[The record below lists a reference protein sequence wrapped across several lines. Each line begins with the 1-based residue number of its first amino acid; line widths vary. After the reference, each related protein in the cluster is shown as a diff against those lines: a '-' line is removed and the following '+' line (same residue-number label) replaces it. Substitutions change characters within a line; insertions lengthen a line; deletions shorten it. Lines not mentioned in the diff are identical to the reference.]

1 MRKQFVYV
9 SITALLVITGIGL
22 LWTPFFYTLI
32 VFGPLIIL
40 GYWNYFQTRHSVLRN
55 FPIMGNLRYM
65 LEMIRPEINQYFI
78 ESNIEGRP
86 FSREQRSVVYQRA
99 KKTLDTL
106 PFGTQMDVYDVG
118 YEWLKHSIRPVEVDP
133 QSLRITIGGP
143 QCENPYSASILNVS
157 AMSYGSISKNAVMA
171 LNKGAKMGY
180 FAHNTGEGGLSEYH
194 LQGGDLIWQIG
205 TAYFGCR
212 TADGKFDP
220 DKFREKSQLDEVKM
234 IELKLSQG
242 AKPGKGGILPGRK
255 VDREISEI
263 RGVPIGKDVISPP
276 AHTEFSTPVGMM
288 EFIQRLRELSGGK
301 PVGFKM
307 SLGKNVEFISICKAI
322 QKTGIYPDF
331 IAIDGGEGGTGAAP
345 LEYSNHVGAPL
356 IPALIFIHNAL
367 VGFNLRDKV
376 RLISSGKI
384 TSGFG
389 IIKQICLG
397 ADMCNSARAMMFAL
411 GCIQALRCN
420 TNHCP
425 VGVTTQDPNLVA
437 GLVVSDK
444 KQRVADYHNET
455 IKSVA
460 EILSSMGIPNTSEL
474 RRWHLMRRVGPN
486 EVKHYGQIYSYL
498 KYGDLL
504 LPEVPEEY
512 RLAVRYSSPDT
523 FEHVNF
529 SS

>member
-1 MRKQFVYV
+1 MRKQFVFV
-9 SITALLVITGIGL
+9 SIISLLVITVTGFV
-22 LWTPFFYTLI
+22 WTPFFYTLI
-32 VFGPLIIL
+32 AIGPLIIL
-40 GYWNYFQTRHSVLRN
+40 GYRDYFQKRHSVLRN
-55 FPIMGNLRYM
+55 FPVIGHLRY
-65 LEMIRPEINQYFI
+65 LFEMIRPEINQYFI
-78 ESNIEGRP
+78 ESNTDGRP
-86 FSREQRSVVYQRA
+86 FSREERSVVYQRA
-99 KKTLDTL
+99 KMTLDTL
-106 PFGTQMDVYDVG
+106 PFGTQMNVYEVG
-118 YEWLKHSIRPVEVDP
+118 YEWLKYSLRPVVVNHEH
-133 QSLRITIGGP
+133 LRVTIGGP
-143 QCENPYSASILNVS
+143 QCTRPYSASILNIS

-171 LNKGAKMGY
+171 LNKGAGIGG
-180 FAHNTGEGGLSEYH
+180 FAHNTGEGGLCEYH
-194 LQGGDLIWQIG
+194 LQGGDIIWQIG
-205 TAYFGCR
+205 TGYFGCR

-220 DKFREKSQLDEVKM
+220 DKFREKSRLDEVKM

-242 AKPGKGGILPGRK
+242 AKPGKGGILPGKK

-276 AHTEFSTPVGMM
+276 AHTEFTSPVEMM
-288 EFIQRLRELSGGK
+288 EFIQRLRDLSGGK

-322 QKTGIYPDF
+322 RKTGIYPDF
-331 IAIDGGEGGTGAAP
+331 IAVDGGEGGTGAAP

-356 IPALIFIHNAL
+356 IHALIFIHNAL
-367 VGFNLRDKV
+367 VGFNLRDKIK
-376 RLISSGKI
+376 LISSGKI
-384 TSGFG
+384 TSGMQ

-397 ADMCNSARAMMFAL
+397 ADLCYSARAMMFAL

-444 KQRVADYHNET
+444 KYRVANYHNET
-455 IKSVA
+455 VKSVA

-486 EVKHYGQIYSYL
+486 EVKHYGQIYKYL

-512 RLAVRYSSPDT
+512 RLAVQYSSPDT